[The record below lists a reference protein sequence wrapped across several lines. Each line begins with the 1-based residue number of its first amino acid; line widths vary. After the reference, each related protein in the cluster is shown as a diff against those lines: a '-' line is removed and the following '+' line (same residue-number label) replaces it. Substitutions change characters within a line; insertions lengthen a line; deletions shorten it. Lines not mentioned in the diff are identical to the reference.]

1 MAILPLLDT
10 ESSAWRQLR
19 RWSGHVRLVRGKDPY
34 RIQPS
39 PPAQHSRRGV

>member
-10 ESSAWRQLR
+10 ESSVWRHLR
-19 RWSGHVRLVRGKDPY
+19 RWSGHVRLARREDRY